1 MRRIQKTARAI
12 GTALCIGTLF
22 AAGAATAQVKVGIV
36 VSATGPA
43 ASLGIPQKNT
53 AALLPKEMA
62 GQKIEYTVLDD
73 GSDSTLAVKDIK
85 KLIDE
90 EHVDVVIGPSTTPNA
105 IAMTDSAVDAE
116 TPVISMAAA
125 AALILPMDA
134 KKRWIFKT
142 PQNDALMAGAVVDD
156 MADKKIGTIAII
168 ALSDSYGQNW
178 IAEVQKLIGEKNIKL
193 VATESY
199 QPTDSSVTGQ
209 ILRVVAAKP
218 DAILIAS
225 RGTPAVL
232 PAKALKERGYK
243 GPIYQ
248 THGVANNDFLRLG
261 GKDVDGSIVP
271 VGPVL
276 VASQLPDANPSKKLA
291 LEYTRIYEAAYG
303 PGSVA
308 TFGAHLWDAGAA
320 AAGRVAGRPGQG
332 QAGNEGI
339 PHRAARQH
347 RERQE
352 PDDHAGGDE
361 HDADR
366 SQRPRQALA
375 GDGRR
380 RRRQVE
386 AGALIVDR
394 GSNTQAAAS
403 VLPDRATAGQPSDA
417 PRSASTTRS
426 CTEGVVSDSAS
437 GRPH

>member
-1 MRRIQKTARAI
+1 MSRIHPSIRTV
-12 GTALCIGTLF
+12 GTALLASIAFVATLD
-22 AAGAATAQVKVGIV
+22 AEAQIKVGIV
-36 VSATGPA
+36 VAATGPA

-73 GSDSTLAVKDIK
+73 ASDSTTAVRDIK

-105 IAMTDSAVDAE
+105 IAMTDSAAESE

-142 PQNDALMAGAVVDD
+142 PQNDALMAGAVVDH
-156 MADKKIGTIAII
+156 MADHKVGTIAII
-168 ALSDSYGQNW
+168 ALTDSYGQNW
-178 IAEVQKLIGEKNIKL
+178 IVEMQKLLGAKNIKL

-199 QPTDSSVTGQ
+199 QPTDTSVTGQ
-209 ILRVVAAKP
+209 VLRVVAAKP

-232 PAKALKERGYK
+232 PAKALKERGYT

-261 GKDVDGSIVP
+261 GKDVEGSIVP

-276 VASQLPDANPSKKLA
+276 VASQLPDSDASKKMA
-291 LEYTRIYEAAYG
+291 LEYVRIYEAAYG

-308 TFGAHLWDAGAA
+308 TFGAHLWDAGLLLQAA
-320 AAGRVAGRPGQG
+320 LPA
-332 QAGNEGI
+332 
-339 PHRAARQH
+339 
-347 RERQE
+347 
-352 PDDHAGGDE
+352 
-361 HDADR
+361 
-366 SQRPRQALA
+366 ALA
-375 GDGRR
+375 KAKPGTKEFRIALRDSLENVKNLTITQGVMNMTAADHSGLDQRSRVMVVVEDGKWK
-380 RRRQVE
+380 
-386 AGALIVDR
+386 LMK
-394 GSNTQAAAS
+394 
-403 VLPDRATAGQPSDA
+403 
-417 PRSASTTRS
+417 
-426 CTEGVVSDSAS
+426 
-437 GRPH
+437 

>member
-1 MRRIQKTARAI
+1 MKNIQQIVRGAVVRGVALI
-12 GTALCIGTLF
+12 VGTACVMGT
-22 AAGAATAQVKVGIV
+22 AEAQVKVGIV

-43 ASLGIPQKNT
+43 ASLGIPQQQT
-53 AALLPKEMA
+53 ATLLPKELA
-62 GQKIEYTVLDD
+62 GQKMTYIVLDD
-73 GSDSTLAVKDIK
+73 GSDTTLAVKDIK

-105 IAMTDSAVDAE
+105 IAMTDAAVEAE

-134 KKRWIFKT
+134 RKRWIFKT

-178 IAEVQKLIGEKNIKL
+178 VAEVQKLIGDKNIKL

-199 QPTDSSVTGQ
+199 QPTDASITGQ
-209 ILRVVAAKP
+209 VLRVVAAKP

-243 GPIYQ
+243 GTIYQ

-276 VASQLPDANPSKKLA
+276 VASQLPDGNPSKKLA
-291 LEYTRIYEAAYG
+291 LDYTRIFETAYG
-303 PGSVA
+303 PGSVT
-308 TFGAHLWDAGAA
+308 TFGAHLWDADLLLQAALPGALA
-320 AAGRVAGRPGQG
+320 KAKPGTKEFRVALRDSIENVKNLTITQG
-332 QAGNEGI
+332 VMNMSATDHSGLDQ
-339 PHRAARQH
+339 RSRVMVVV
-347 RERQE
+347 
-352 PDDHAGGDE
+352 DDGKWK
-361 HDADR
+361 
-366 SQRPRQALA
+366 L
-375 GDGRR
+375 
-380 RRRQVE
+380 VK
-386 AGALIVDR
+386 
-394 GSNTQAAAS
+394 
-403 VLPDRATAGQPSDA
+403 
-417 PRSASTTRS
+417 
-426 CTEGVVSDSAS
+426 
-437 GRPH
+437 

>member
-1 MRRIQKTARAI
+1 MRRIQESARAI
-12 GTALCIGTLF
+12 GTALCIGIVF
-22 AAGAATAQVKVGIV
+22 AAGAASAQVKVGIV
-36 VSATGPA
+36 VAATGPA

-62 GQKIEYTVLDD
+62 GQKIEYIVLDD

-105 IAMTDSAVDAE
+105 IAMTDPAVDSE

-125 AALILPMDA
+125 AALIQPMDA

-156 MADKKIGTIAII
+156 MADKKIATIAII

-199 QPTDSSVTGQ
+199 QPTDASATGQ
-209 ILRVVAAKP
+209 VLRVLAAKP

-261 GKDVDGSIVP
+261 GKDVEGSIVP

-276 VASQLPDANPSKKLA
+276 VAAQLPDTNPSKKLA

-308 TFGAHLWDAGAA
+308 TFGAHLWDAGLLLQAA
-320 AAGRVAGRPGQG
+320 LPGALAKARPGTKEFRVALRDSIENIKNLTITQG
-332 QAGNEGI
+332 VMTMSPTDHSGLDQ
-339 PHRAARQH
+339 RSRVMVVV
-347 RERQE
+347 
-352 PDDHAGGDE
+352 DDGKWK
-361 HDADR
+361 
-366 SQRPRQALA
+366 L
-375 GDGRR
+375 
-380 RRRQVE
+380 VK
-386 AGALIVDR
+386 
-394 GSNTQAAAS
+394 
-403 VLPDRATAGQPSDA
+403 
-417 PRSASTTRS
+417 
-426 CTEGVVSDSAS
+426 
-437 GRPH
+437 

>member
-1 MRRIQKTARAI
+1 MRPIQRTARAI
-12 GTALCIGTLF
+12 GTVLLVSTVF
-22 AAGAATAQVKVGIV
+22 AASVANAQVKVGIV
-36 VSATGPA
+36 VAATGPA

-62 GQKIEYTVLDD
+62 GQKIEYIVLDD
-73 GSDSTLAVKDIK
+73 GSDSTLAVKDIR

-105 IAMTDSAVDAE
+105 IAMTDPAADSE

-125 AALILPMDA
+125 AAIILPMDA
-134 KKRWIFKT
+134 KKHWIFKT

-178 IAEVQKLIGEKNIKL
+178 ITEVQKLLGEKNIKL

-199 QPTDSSVTGQ
+199 QPTDASVTGQ
-209 ILRVVAAKP
+209 VLRVVAAKP

-276 VASQLPDANPSKKLA
+276 VAAQLPDSNPSKKLG
-291 LEYTRIYEAAYG
+291 LDYTRIYEAAYG

-308 TFGAHLWDAGAA
+308 TFGAHLWDAGLLLQAA
-320 AAGRVAGRPGQG
+320 LPGALAKARPGT
-332 QAGNEGI
+332 
-339 PHRAARQH
+339 
-347 RERQE
+347 REF
-352 PDDHAGGDE
+352 
-361 HDADR
+361 
-366 SQRPRQALA
+366 
-375 GDGRR
+375 
-380 RRRQVE
+380 
-386 AGALIVDR
+386 
-394 GSNTQAAAS
+394 
-403 VLPDRATAGQPSDA
+403 
-417 PRSASTTRS
+417 RSALRDSLENVRNLTITQGVMNMTPTDHSGLDQRS
-426 CTEGVVSDSAS
+426 RVMVVVDD
-437 GRPH
+437 GKWKLVK